1 MSKLLLLLLLGRMGA
16 LFLCRDGL
24 LGLGSKVIM
33 GLRYEHTAV
42 QELLGAAVQSVKREA
57 REGRIHGVKR
67 HSQPNPCPAA
77 GQPALVALQLPTPNS

>member
-1 MSKLLLLLLLGRMGA
+1 VSKLLLLLDRMDRMAA
-16 LFLCRDGL
+16 LFLYRDGL

-33 GLRYEHTAV
+33 GLLYEHTAV
-42 QELLGAAVQSVKREA
+42 QDAVQSVKREA

-77 GQPALVALQLPTPNS
+77 G